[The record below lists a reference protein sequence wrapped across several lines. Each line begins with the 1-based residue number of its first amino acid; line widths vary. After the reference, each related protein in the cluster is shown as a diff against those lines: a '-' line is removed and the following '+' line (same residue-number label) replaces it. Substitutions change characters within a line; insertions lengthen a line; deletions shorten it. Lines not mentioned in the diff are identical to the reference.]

1 MCYDLPLMTS
11 NIGIWALLIGVV
23 LAAEGIAFGAV
34 AGVAGVKLDLAVVG
48 GALALGVGLG
58 AAIAAWASRRWS
70 RAVSTLAE
78 GVKELGEGNLRF
90 VVPHSAPAGL
100 DEVAD
105 HLSTARTS
113 FVQWVDQASGAVG
126 GLSRA
131 HDELA
136 SSSDRTAR
144 MARGISGLSTRV
156 LGIVSNQA
164 DLLREAISA
173 LMAFDELIRA
183 AEKNAIEAE
192 SIYRRTFETVGTGKE
207 ALDKLLDAMTDL
219 RNAVHRSTDGV
230 VELSREVL
238 SIGDIVQTV
247 HTIAKKTNLLA
258 INAGIAAAQAGEK
271 GQGFAIIAEE
281 IRSLAT
287 QTSNALASIQDIL
300 LRVQGRTKEVASAIG
315 VGTRKVTEGETAAK
329 DAGRAISDTREAMGR
344 STDQVGEILRAT
356 GHVKGSSDRLVEKLL
371 VVANLAEETQKGARS
386 VAAQGEEQL
395 RALSEVSGA
404 VHALGDQTDEI
415 ERLLARFRR

>member
-1 MCYDLPLMTS
+1 M
-11 NIGIWALLIGVV
+11 
-23 LAAEGIAFGAV
+23 
-34 AGVAGVKLDLAVVG
+34 
-48 GALALGVGLG
+48 
-58 AAIAAWASRRWS
+58 
-70 RAVSTLAE
+70 
-78 GVKELGEGNLRF
+78 
-90 VVPHSAPAGL
+90 
-100 DEVAD
+100 
-105 HLSTARTS
+105 
-113 FVQWVDQASGAVG
+113 
-126 GLSRA
+126 
-131 HDELA
+131 
-136 SSSDRTAR
+136 
-144 MARGISGLSTRV
+144 SGLSSRV
-156 LGIVSNQA
+156 LGIVANQTE
-164 DLLREAISA
+164 LLREAISA

-183 AEKNAIEAE
+183 AEKNATEAE
-192 SIYRRTFETVGTGKE
+192 SIYRRTFETVGNGKE
-207 ALDKLLDAMTDL
+207 ALDKLLDAMADL

-315 VGTRKVTEGETAAK
+315 VGTRKVTEGEQAAK
-329 DAGRAISDTREAMGR
+329 DAGRAITDTREAMGR

-356 GHVKGSSDRLVEKLL
+356 AHVKGSSDRLVEKLL
-371 VVANLAEETQKGARS
+371 VVANLAEETHKGARS
-386 VAAQGEEQL
+386 VASQGEEQI
-395 RALSEVSGA
+395 RALGEVAGA
-404 VHALGDQTDEI
+404 VHALGDQAEEI

>member
-1 MCYDLPLMTS
+1 MGSKL
-11 NIGIWALLIGVV
+11 GIWALLIGLTAVGE
-23 LAAEGIAFGAV
+23 AIAFAAMVWVSGATFDPVV
-34 AGVAGVKLDLAVVG
+34 AVGAGAIGVSVAAGFATWLTGRWGRAL
-48 GALALGVGLG
+48 GAL
-58 AAIAAWASRRWS
+58 
-70 RAVSTLAE
+70 TH

-90 VVPHSAPAGL
+90 VVPHSPPSGLADVAG
-100 DEVAD
+100 
-105 HLSTARTS
+105 HLAAARS
-113 FVQWVDQASGAVG
+113 SLVQWVDQASGAAA
-126 GLSRA
+126 GLGRA
-131 HDELA
+131 HEELS
-136 SSSDRTAR
+136 SSSDRTTR
-144 MARGISGLSTRV
+144 MARSISGLSGRV
-156 LGIVSNQA
+156 LGIVANQA
-164 DLLREAISA
+164 ELLREAISA

-183 AEKNAIEAE
+183 AESNAMDAE
-192 SIYRRTFETVGTGKE
+192 SIYRRTFETVGNGKE

-315 VGTRKVTEGETAAK
+315 VGTRKVTEGEQAAK

-356 GHVKGSSDRLVEKLL
+356 AHVKGSSDRLVEKLL
-371 VVANLAEETQKGARS
+371 TVANLAEETHKGARN
-386 VAAQGEEQL
+386 VATQGEEQI
-395 RALSEVSGA
+395 RALGEVAGA
-404 VHALGDQTDEI
+404 VHALGNQAEEI
-415 ERLLARFRR
+415 ERLLGRFRR

>member
-1 MCYDLPLMTS
+1 MTS
-11 NIGIWALLIGVV
+11 KFGIWALLVS
-23 LAAEGIAFGAV
+23 IAIASQ
-34 AGVAGVKLDLAVVG
+34 ALAVGAMVWIG
-48 GALALGVGLG
+48 GAPVRWPILAGA
-58 AAIAAWASRRWS
+58 AAIAVAAASLVAIVASLRVGRTL
-70 RAVSTLAE
+70 ATLAE

-90 VVPHSAPAGL
+90 AVPHSAPPGL
-100 DEVAD
+100 LEVAD
-105 HLSTARTS
+105 HLSAARS
-113 FVQWVDQASGAVG
+113 SLVQWVDQASGAAA
-126 GLSRA
+126 GLTRA
-131 HDELA
+131 HDELT
-136 SSSDRTAR
+136 SSSDRSTR
-144 MARGISGLSTRV
+144 MARGISGLSSRV

-183 AEKNAIEAE
+183 AERNAIEAE

-207 ALDKLLDAMTDL
+207 ALDKLSDAMTDL

-315 VGTRKVTEGETAAK
+315 VGTRKVTEGEQAAR

-356 GHVKGSSDRLVEKLL
+356 AHVKGSSDRLVEKLMI
-371 VVANLAEETQKGARS
+371 VANLAEETQKGARS
-386 VAAQGEEQL
+386 VATQGEEQI
-395 RALSEVSGA
+395 RALTEVTGA
-404 VHALGDQTDEI
+404 VNALGDQAVEI
-415 ERLLARFRR
+415 ERLLERFRR